1 MAEGSGS
8 GRGPGRLAGIGTPTI
23 VAAVIG
29 VLVVVVVVVVVLT
42 GGSGPGSGGSAGAA
56 PNAVGRDQP
65 IPVVPVPGPPYPTA
79 VADGV
84 VVAGRPAPRVLD
96 VWEDPLCPGCG
107 EFERRAAEPVARAVT
122 EGRLQVRYHLVNLLE
137 AMSNPPG
144 YSSAAGNAIMCA
156 AENGAFAA
164 VHTSLYAAQPGER
177 GAGYGT
183 EQLVDLGNR
192 AGAGPGYAPCV
203 TSGRHTAQVA
213 ANLTAAVADPVLR
226 RENGSFGTPSLV
238 LDGRLQTGSGT
249 ELDTLLGG

>member
-8 GRGPGRLAGIGTPTI
+8 GRGPGRLAGIGAPTI
-23 VAAVIG
+23 AAAVVG
-29 VLVVVVVVVVVLT
+29 LLVVVVVVVVVVT
-42 GGSGPGSGGSAGAA
+42 GGGSAPGSDGAA

-65 IPVVPVPGPPYPTA
+65 IPVVAGPGATYPTT

-137 AMSNPPG
+137 QMSNPPG

-177 GAGYGT
+177 GTGYST

-192 AGAGPGYAPCV
+192 AGAGPGYAACV

-213 ANLTAAVADPVLR
+213 ANLRAALGDPVLR